1 MRDPIDRKSLQD
13 SAVDWLREAIVR
25 GTFLPGA
32 TLTELAL
39 TERIGVGRSTVR
51 SALFALEAQELVVR
65 TPYSSWHVA
74 TLDAREIEEIY
85 TLRAAYEGLAA
96 RIVAQKRGEIDMR
109 PIDRAFDALSTL
121 EDADTDQRLRA
132 DLGFHASTVVQTGHR
147 LLTRRHAQLA
157 DKMEW
162 LYRWSELHWPRRKDP
177 VEEHQ
182 RLRDALFH
190 GSPDEA
196 ERAVQDHIS
205 QSITADIEGFHELE
219 ARSPK
224 RQQDKSKA
232 DQ

>member
-25 GTFLPGA
+25 GAFASGA

-39 TERIGVGRSTVR
+39 TEQIGVGRSTVR

-85 TLRAAYEGLAA
+85 TLRAALEGLAA
-96 RIVAQKRGEIDMR
+96 RIVAQKREQIDMA
-109 PIDRAFDALSTL
+109 PIDAAFHALETIDAANS
-121 EDADTDQRLRA
+121 DQRLRA

-147 LLTRRHAQLA
+147 LLARRHAQLA

-162 LYRWSELHWPRRKDP
+162 LYRWSELHWPRRRDL

-182 RLRDALFH
+182 KLRDALFN
-190 GSPDEA
+190 GSPDDA
-196 ERAVQDHIS
+196 EQAVRDHIS

-219 ARSPK
+219 ARDTKKP
-224 RQQDKSKA
+224 
-232 DQ
+232 